1 MKQSAEKMT
10 YSDYLTWPEGER
22 WELISGVAYNMSPAP
37 SPMHQHVLGEL
48 FAQLHA
54 LSANSRCSVYLV
66 PFDVRF
72 PEKNEK
78 ETDISTVV
86 QPDISIVCD
95 ASKIDRKG
103 CKGAPD
109 MVIEILSPA
118 TAKKDR
124 REKFRLYQRHQV
136 KSYWIVSPLDEII
149 EVFTL
154 NQDGKYGEADIYTAD
169 DRVPVSVFPGAE
181 IDLAKVFSVNR
192 EEEEE

>member
-1 MKQSAEKMT
+1 MKESAEKMT
-10 YSDYLTWPEGER
+10 YRDYLTWPEGER

-37 SPMHQHVLGEL
+37 SPMHQRVLI
-48 FAQLHA
+48 A
-54 LSANSRCSVYLV
+54 LSTQLYHLFEGKSCSVYLA
-66 PFDVRF
+66 PFDVRL
-72 PEKNEK
+72 PEKNER

-124 REKFRLYQRHQV
+124 RKKFRLYERHQV
-136 KSYWIVSPLDEII
+136 KAYWIVSPLDEII

-154 NQDGKYGEADIYTAD
+154 KDGKYGEAEIYTAD

-181 IDLAKVFSVNR
+181 VDLSRVFSVNR
-192 EEEEE
+192 EEDE

>member
-1 MKQSAEKMT
+1 MKESAEKMT
-10 YSDYLTWPEGER
+10 YRDYLAWPEGER

-37 SPMHQHVLGEL
+37 SPMHQRVLI
-48 FAQLHA
+48 A
-54 LSANSRCSVYLV
+54 LSTQLYHLFEGKPCSVYLV
-66 PFDVRF
+66 PFDVRL
-72 PEKNEK
+72 PEKNER

-124 REKFRLYQRHQV
+124 REKFRLYERHQV
-136 KSYWIVSPLDEII
+136 KTYWIVSPLDEII

-154 NQDGKYGEADIYTAD
+154 NQGGKYGEADIYTAD

-181 IDLAKVFSVNR
+181 IDLSRVFSVNR
-192 EEEEE
+192 EEDE

>member
-1 MKQSAEKMT
+1 MKESAEKMT
-10 YSDYLTWPEGER
+10 YRDYLTWPEGER

-37 SPMHQHVLGEL
+37 SPMHQRVLI
-48 FAQLHA
+48 A
-54 LSANSRCSVYLV
+54 LSTQLYHLFEGKPCAVYLA
-66 PFDVRF
+66 PFDVRL
-72 PEKNEK
+72 PEKNQR

-124 REKFRLYQRHQV
+124 REKFRLYERHQV
-136 KSYWIVSPLDEII
+136 KAYWIVSPLDEII

-154 NQDGKYGEADIYTAD
+154 KDGKYGEAEIYTAD

-181 IDLAKVFSVNR
+181 IDLSRVFSVNR
-192 EEEEE
+192 EEDE

>member
-1 MKQSAEKMT
+1 MKESAEKMT
-10 YSDYLTWPEGER
+10 YGEYLTWPEGER

-37 SPMHQHVLGEL
+37 SPMHQRVLI
-48 FAQLHA
+48 A
-54 LSANSRCSVYLV
+54 LSAQLYHLSEGKSCAVYPA
-66 PFDVRF
+66 PFDVRL
-72 PEKNEK
+72 PEKNERD
-78 ETDISTVV
+78 TDISTVV

-124 REKFRLYQRHQV
+124 QEKFRLYERHQV
-136 KSYWIVSPLDEII
+136 KTYWIVSPLDEII

-181 IDLAKVFSVNR
+181 IDLAKVFSANR
-192 EEEEE
+192 EEDE

>member
-37 SPMHQHVLGEL
+37 SPMHQYVLGEL
-48 FAQLHA
+48 FAQLHS
-54 LSANSRCSVYLV
+54 LSANSRCSVYLA
-66 PFDVRF
+66 PFDVRL
-72 PEKNEK
+72 PEKNERD
-78 ETDISTVV
+78 TDISTVV

-124 REKFRLYQRHQV
+124 REKFRLYERHQV
-136 KSYWIVSPLDEII
+136 KIYWLVSPLDEII

-154 NQDGKYGEADIYTAD
+154 NPDGRYGDADIYTAD

-181 IDLAKVFSVNR
+181 IDLSRVFSVNR
-192 EEEEE
+192 EEGE